1 MDQPTMTTTQGA
13 SAMFIDDALNVASL
27 RLFNDPVNG
36 RMPPVHA
43 RGIGGFRDRDNP
55 MLAALAAGIERTA
68 PAWEAFSRNAQ
79 QATQSRATLL
89 LDEFFTASVAVIAD
103 ARAEMEARAKTMAK
117 ANA

>member
-13 SAMFIDDALNVASL
+13 SAIFIDEALNIASL

-36 RMPPVHA
+36 HMPAVHA
-43 RGIGGFRDRDNP
+43 RGVGGFRDRDNP
-55 MLAALAAGIERTA
+55 MLATLAAGLERTA

-89 LDEFFTASVAVIAD
+89 LDEFFTTSVEAMAS
-103 ARAEMEARAKTMAK
+103 ARARMAAGAK
-117 ANA
+117 A